1 MIEISLII
9 PVYNVSKYILSCLD
23 SVRDNLIDKQKI
35 EIVIVNDGSTDNSL
49 ELITDFLEVNHL
61 TKQHGYNIQII
72 DQQNQGLSV
81 ARNIGISIA
90 KGKYLAFLDSDD
102 IIINNSFFSDIL
114 AVINE
119 YQPDIIQFSALRVDD
134 AKNTSKFLK
143 PLPYNGFYELNDEI
157 WQYLCNQSA
166 WFVWLRVV
174 KISLFKEIEF
184 PPNKKYEDA
193 LTIPYV
199 CLKATNIYFLPKE
212 YIGYRVNPN
221 SITQKGGSQTI
232 EDIGDAARKLLPYI
246 KDKKQ
251 LNAAFASLAHIYIDL
266 TYRTEGFTTAKSRW
280 QRLKSEAVKY
290 NFDKKF
296 VQNKG
301 NRLFIELGVY
311 FFVLLKL
318 RQTIK
323 N

>member
-49 ELITDFLEVNHL
+49 ELITGYLETNHF
-61 TKQHGYNIQII
+61 TRQHGYNIEVIN
-72 DQQNQGLSV
+72 QQNQGVSI
-81 ARNIGISIA
+81 ARNVAISKA
-90 KGKYLAFLDSDD
+90 KGRYLAFLDSDD
-102 IIINNSFFSDIL
+102 LFLNNHFFSDIL
-114 AVINE
+114 AIINE

-134 AKNTSKFLK
+134 AKNTSHFLK
-143 PLPYNGFYELNDEI
+143 ILPYNGFHQLNDEI

-166 WFVWLRVV
+166 WFPWLRVI
-174 KISLFKEIEF
+174 KSSLFNGIEF
-184 PPNKKYEDA
+184 PPNKNYEDA

-221 SITQKGGSQTI
+221 SITQKGDSQTI